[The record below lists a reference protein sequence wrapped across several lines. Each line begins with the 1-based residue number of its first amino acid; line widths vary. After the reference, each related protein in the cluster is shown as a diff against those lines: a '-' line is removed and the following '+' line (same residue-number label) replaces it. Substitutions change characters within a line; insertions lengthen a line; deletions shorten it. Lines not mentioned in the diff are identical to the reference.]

1 MSKLLLFNKP
11 FHVLSQ
17 FTDSEARKTLSEF
30 IQIKGIYPAGRLDY
44 DSEGLLLLTDDGQ
57 LQAQISN
64 PKYKLNKTYWAQVEG
79 TATEAHCLELTKGVD
94 LKDGPASAVACRL
107 MQPPTLWPRVPPIRE
122 RQNVSDSWIELI
134 INEGR
139 NRQVRRMTA
148 AVGLPT
154 LRLIRAAIGDWKV
167 TDILPGEYRI
177 ESVDMPESKKSRPK
191 RPVGTMPGKGRPP
204 AKRPLLKRGR

>member
-17 FTDSEARKTLSEF
+17 FTDSDARKTLSEF

-79 TATEAHCLELTKGVD
+79 TATQAHCLELISGVD

-107 MQPPTLWPRVPPIRE
+107 MDRPNLWPRVPPIRE
-122 RQNVSDSWIELI
+122 RQKVSDSWIELT

-167 TDILPGEYRI
+167 TDILPGEYQI
-177 ESVDMPESKKSRPK
+177 TSVDMPEAKKPRPK
-191 RPVGTMPGKGRPP
+191 RPQGKISGSGRPP
-204 AKRPLLKRGR
+204 AKRPALKRGR

>member
-1 MSKLLLFNKP
+1 MSKLVLFNKP

-30 IQIKGIYPAGRLDY
+30 IETKGVYPAGRLDY

-64 PKYKLNKTYWAQVEG
+64 PKFKLNKTYWAQVEG
-79 TATEAHCLELTKGVD
+79 TATERHCLELIAGVS
-94 LKDGPASAVACRL
+94 LKDGPAAAVACKL
-107 MQPPTLWPRVPPIRE
+107 MDPPNLWPRIPPIRE
-122 RQNVSDSWIELI
+122 RQNVADSWIELT

-154 LRLIRAAIGDWKV
+154 LRLVRAAIGDWKV
-167 TDILPGEYRI
+167 TDIAPGEHRIETVHLPGAGKPR
-177 ESVDMPESKKSRPK
+177 SK
-191 RPVGTMPGKGRPP
+191 RP
-204 AKRPLLKRGR
+204 AKKRSSYKSASHKRRS